1 MGKVVLSLGMGVDS
15 VGILTRWLL
24 EPETRFFNL
33 DDLVVLTAQVGAEFK
48 STADHMER
56 FILPMMREHSVR
68 YVQLARGGQEAH
80 HRYVVLDDSPHPE
93 RMHMSGPWT
102 LTDYQL
108 KIGSVPQFANGKRD
122 CTQKAKG
129 EPQDWWK
136 RDHLGDDPHIHVLG
150 FSSEEG
156 RRILRDSSYLTDHR
170 SARFPLAEW
179 AWILSA

>member
-15 VGILTRWLL
+15 VGILTRWLH
-24 EPETRFFNL
+24 EPETRWFDL
-33 DDLVVLTAQVGAEFK
+33 EDLVVLTAQVGAEFK
-48 STADHMER
+48 STAEHMER
-56 FILPMMREHSVR
+56 FVLPLLREHSVR
-68 YVQLARGGQEAH
+68 YVQLSRGGPLARD
-80 HRYVVLDDSPHPE
+80 RYVVLDDSTSPE

-108 KIGSVPQFANGKRD
+108 DIGSVPQFANGKRD

-136 RDHLGDDPHIHVLG
+136 KDHLGDDPHVHVLG

-170 SARFPLAEW
+170 SARFPLADW
-179 AWILSA
+179 AWILCA